1 MPSSVMAA
9 TAVVALNRHTICH
22 AYSIAYLPSS
32 VPVCVLQYGC
42 LVVNAPTANT
52 VAAAE
57 HGIATMCALAR
68 NVAQADASM
77 KAGKWE
83 RSKFVGVSLVDKTL
97 AIMGF
102 GKVGSS
108 CCWTHKGGRSR
119 QTSRLASC
127 GGGGGR
133 RCTCQANKTS
143 LLMHIHTA

>member
-1 MPSSVMAA
+1 M
-9 TAVVALNRHTICH
+9 
-22 AYSIAYLPSS
+22 
-32 VPVCVLQYGC
+32 LQYGC

-108 CCWTHKGGRSR
+108 KSHTRGPV
-119 QTSRLASC
+119 QTSGLASC
-127 GGGGGR
+127 GGGGLS
-133 RCTCQANKTS
+133 CTWQATS
-143 LLMHIHTA
+143 GASDSCTSTPHDPHAHLHDPLPPPVLCRSVVRSPAVHAAWA